1 MKPLIIV
8 DATDIDRPSGV
19 RTAVLELFQSVFLHP
34 ESTQWQFI
42 VLVSQYEPAFNHGH
56 VKQIIIPRLA
66 RPVERLIVQ
75 LYVTYFA
82 LIKHAAIV
90 HFARTIGGVG
100 WPAHTIITVF
110 DATTLKLP
118 HLHSRSAIFFWKHIQ
133 PRLFRAAKRIIVI
146 SKDVKND
153 LIHLMHI
160 PEDQIAVI
168 YCAPKKLFNTP
179 PTLEE
184 IQEIREK
191 YDLPPRYLL
200 YIGLIAKKKNLGT
213 LIRALSILSNQG
225 YTPPLILAGRL
236 YKQSDGSAIFQLI
249 ETLKLTDKVS
259 YIGAVPDQDLK
270 GLYGGAEIFIYPSL
284 HEGFGIPCI
293 EAMKCGVPVIA
304 SHSGA
309 IPEITQDAALLV
321 THPTDAKALSEAIQQ
336 LMQNKQY
343 HGELIRRGLKRS
355 RSFSWEK
362 SAQQLIRL
370 YQQVLGEGAL

>member
-19 RTAVLELFQSVFLHP
+19 RTAVLELFQSVFLQS
-34 ESTQWQFI
+34 ESTQWQFT
-42 VLVSQYEPAFNHGH
+42 VLVSQYEPAFNHRH
-56 VKQIIIPRLA
+56 VKQIIIPRLT

-75 LYVTYFA
+75 LYVTYFT

-90 HFARTIGGVG
+90 HFARTIGGIG

-133 PRLFRAAKRIIVI
+133 PKFFQAAEQIIVI
-146 SKDVKND
+146 SNDVKND
-153 LIHLMHI
+153 LIHLMHV
-160 PEDQIAVI
+160 PEDKIAVI
-168 YCAPKKLFNTP
+168 YCAPKKLFNNP

-184 IQEIREK
+184 IQKIREK
-191 YDLPPRYLL
+191 YNLPPRYLL
-200 YIGLIAKKKNLGT
+200 YIGLIAKKKNLST
-213 LIRALSILSNQG
+213 LIQALSILSNQG
-225 YTPPLILAGRL
+225 YIPPLILAGRS
-236 YKQSDGSAIFQLI
+236 YKQSDGSDIFRLI
-249 ETLKLTDKVS
+249 KTLKLMDKVS

-293 EAMKCGVPVIA
+293 EAMRCGVPVIA

-321 THPTDAKALSEAIQQ
+321 APATDATALSKAIQQ
-336 LMQNKQY
+336 LLEDKRY
-343 HGELIRRGLKRS
+343 YEELSRKGLEHS
-355 RSFSWEK
+355 QLFSWEK
-362 SAQQLIRL
+362 SAQQLIQL
-370 YQQVLGEGAL
+370 YQQVLGEEQ